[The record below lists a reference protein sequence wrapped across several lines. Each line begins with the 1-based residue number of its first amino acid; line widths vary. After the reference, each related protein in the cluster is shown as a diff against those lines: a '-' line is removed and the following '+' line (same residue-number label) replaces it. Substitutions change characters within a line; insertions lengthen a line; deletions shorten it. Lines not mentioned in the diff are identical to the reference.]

1 MFGLFKRDEQLG
13 LQREFHRNC
22 VEQIEDL
29 ERRISDKE
37 LAALRATFSAVWIDD
52 QPTRELPGKVQ
63 LARSYATELGGVLA
77 GRSSALASMWPALD
91 ELQAVIDNCERAVQD
106 LLAGLLVRQGSS
118 SPANP
123 IDR

>member
-22 VEQIEDL
+22 LKQIEDL
-29 ERRISDKE
+29 EQRINDKE
-37 LAALRATFSAVWIDD
+37 LAALRTTFSAVWIDD

-63 LARSYATELGGVLA
+63 LARRYATELGGVLA
-77 GRSSALASMWPALD
+77 GRSSALESMWPALD
-91 ELQAVIDNCERAVQD
+91 ELQAIIDNCERAVQD
-106 LLAGLLVRQGSS
+106 LLAGLLTRQRL
-118 SPANP
+118 SPPAKP